1 MYHACHAV
9 YAYWCPILACLGLL
23 LCICLLV
30 MLTVMLCHY
39 LDTCAASGVLLYLV
53 HDPIDPLDHQILMVS
68 VSILLGC
75 CSSLGLDTPD
85 LAGCQMI
92 NL

>member
-1 MYHACHAV
+1 
-9 YAYWCPILACLGLL
+9 
-23 LCICLLV
+23 
-30 MLTVMLCHY
+30 MLTVMMCYY
-39 LDTCAASGVLLYLV
+39 LDTCAASDVLQYLV
-53 HDPIDPLDHQILMVS
+53 HDPIDPLGHQILMVA
-68 VSILLGC
+68 VFVLLGC